1 MPIRI
6 EISASTLAELNEMLH
21 ALNNVGLATRQES
34 LTLRDPMA
42 FTSDV
47 TPVQGLVSV
56 EPMDMGDEADS
67 AVAAIG
73 GEDADEDAGDPMATL
88 NPKKGRGRPRK
99 SAPGGVPP
107 IPPKPQPEPAVADAL
122 TPEAMRDEAIKV
134 FATVFSK
141 SAEAMQ
147 AVRDYQAEVNVR
159 KFIEVPLDKAP
170 AMWAKAMELKARFP

>member
-6 EISASTLAELNEMLH
+6 EISATTLAELNEMLH

-34 LTLRDPMA
+34 LTLRDPRA
-42 FTSDV
+42 FTGDV
-47 TPVQGLVSV
+47 TPVQSLVSV

-67 AVAAIG
+67 AVAVVD
-73 GEDADEDAGDPMATL
+73 EDADEDPADPMATL

-107 IPPKPQPEPAVADAL
+107 IPPAKPQPEPALTDAL

-147 AVRDYQAEVNVR
+147 AVRDYQAEMQVR
-159 KFIEVPLDKAP
+159 KFIEVPLDKAA